1 MEKRIA
7 ALERLVAPKLLANT
21 ALLSERHPMRRA
33 AYVVGSQSELA
44 RRLAVTKSMVS
55 QLCSDALRVPAELA
69 IAIERETAGAVTV
82 EELRP
87 DIDWAVIRGRPAPVT
102 REAA

>member
-1 MEKRIA
+1 VSA
-7 ALERLVAPKLLANT
+7 AF
-21 ALLSERHPMRRA
+21 
-33 AYVVGSQSELA
+33 
-44 RRLAVTKSMVS
+44 VS
-55 QLCSDALRVPAELA
+55 QLASGARPIPPHIA

-87 DIDWAVIRGRPAPVT
+87 DMDWAVIRARPAAAT